1 MLIKTEGI
9 VLRTIKYSETSV
21 ISKVFTREQGECSF
35 IVYGIRGSR
44 NKSRGSLFQ
53 PLQVLE
59 LDVYY
64 RPNKSLFK
72 LKDYRPGHIYSHL
85 YADMLRQSVAIF
97 ALEVLSK
104 CIHEQ
109 EVNTQLYDYFREF
122 LMSIDTTA
130 QVDPLSPQRY
140 LQDLSKILGF
150 SPSIDTNYQ
159 ERPYFNLEAG
169 IFERE
174 LNALDLSLN
183 KKDTFLLHEFLREE
197 TTSFSKAERL
207 KILDILLTYFK
218 IHIPNF
224 NTLTS
229 LDILR
234 TILN

>member
-21 ISKVFTREQGECSF
+21 ISKVFTREHGACSF

-64 RPNKSLFK
+64 RPDRSLLK
-72 LKDYRPGHIYSHL
+72 LKEYRPGHIYSHL
-85 YADMLRQSVAIF
+85 YSDMLRQCVAIF

-109 EVNTQLYDYFREF
+109 EVNTHLYDYFRGF
-122 LMSIDTTA
+122 LMSIDSA
-130 QVDPLSPQRY
+130 KNLNPLSPQRY
-140 LQDLSKILGF
+140 LQDMSKILGF
-150 SPSIDTNYQ
+150 GPSIDTNYQ

-169 IFERE
+169 VFEKE
-174 LNALDLSLN
+174 LNVLDLSLN
-183 KKDTFLLHEFLREE
+183 KKDTFLLHEFFGEE
-197 TTSFSKAERL
+197 AVSFTKRDRL